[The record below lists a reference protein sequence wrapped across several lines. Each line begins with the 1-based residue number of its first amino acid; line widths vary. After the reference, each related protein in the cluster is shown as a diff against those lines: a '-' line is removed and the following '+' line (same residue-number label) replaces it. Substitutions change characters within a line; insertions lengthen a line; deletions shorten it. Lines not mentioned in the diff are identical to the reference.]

1 MMVELELTRNVQML
15 LHLNH
20 IKRWAIVPTI
30 KEQSVAE
37 HCFNVA
43 ILSLG
48 WLVKCPK
55 AGKIFVDPACRSRIL
70 YHCLTH
76 DKDEAFTGDIPTPAK
91 SEHDRYFSSEEKFMS
106 VFDALEAAR
115 YIQLYSLLPDTK
127 VPSIGMTPLQVSK
140 ELYLKALKRLK
151 SLYRETKLIYGEMEA
166 RELEEIFEEY
176 YDEVCNV

>member
-1 MMVELELTRNVQML
+1 MMIELELTRNIQML

-55 AGKIFVDPACRSRIL
+55 AGGVFMDPAKKDKIL
-70 YHCLTH
+70 YYCLTH
-76 DKDEAFTGDIPTPAK
+76 DKGEAFTGDIPTPAK
-91 SEHDRYFSSEEKFMS
+91 AEQDRYFSPEEKYMS

-115 YIQLYSLLPDTK
+115 YIQLYPLLPNVK
-127 VPSIGMTPLQVSK
+127 VPSIGMTPLDVSK

-151 SLYRETKLIYGEMEA
+151 SLYREMKLIYGEIEA
-166 RELEEIFEEY
+166 RELEEIFEDY